1 MTQRRTKWLVLLAV
15 LLVMAIVPFLMMSIR
30 NGSGAH
36 EAGAPG
42 VQQGAPPVFA
52 MPVEVAPVIVGPV
65 TDSVSAVGNLE
76 ANESVM
82 IRPEI
87 LGRVIRV
94 NFQEGQPIEKG
105 KILIELE
112 SGELTAQLAQAEAS
126 VEIARLN
133 YDRMKRL
140 IANDNVSKQE
150 LDQTATNL
158 KSAEANYTLFQER
171 LSKTKIR
178 SPFSGYLG
186 TRRVS
191 PGDYVQPGRDIV
203 NLEDLT
209 TLKMNFMVP
218 EMVFSRLAGGQQVEV
233 RVDAFPGQLFRGT
246 VYSIDPRV
254 EELSRTVRVRAN
266 IPNPDVKL
274 RPGMFANVSLVLGH
288 VDNALL
294 IPEEAVVPQQD
305 KTFVFRVEDKTAR
318 LTEVKLGARERG
330 MVQALNGVQAQDVVV
345 RAGHQKIRDG
355 MPVMAIGEDA
365 KGRQ

>member
-1 MTQRRTKWLVLLAV
+1 MTQPRTKWLVLITV
-15 LLVMAIVPFLMMSIR
+15 LLVMAIVPFLIMSSR
-30 NGSGAH
+30 NGNGAH
-36 EAGAPG
+36 QAGAPPG
-42 VQQGAPPVFA
+42 GPQAFA
-52 MPVEVAPVIVGPV
+52 MPVEVSAVVVGPM
-65 TDSVSAVGNLE
+65 TDGVSAVGSLE

-87 LGRVIRV
+87 LGRVTRV
-94 NFQEGQPIEKG
+94 NFQEGQAVEKG
-105 KILIELE
+105 RVLIELE
-112 SGELTAQLAQAEAS
+112 SGELTAQLSQAEAS

-140 IANDNVSKQE
+140 IANDNVSKHE
-150 LDQTATNL
+150 LDQAATNL
-158 KSAEANYTLFQER
+158 KSAEANYTLFKER

-178 SPFSGYLG
+178 SPFAGYLG

-191 PGDYVQPGRDIV
+191 PGDYVQAGRDIV

-209 TLKMNFMVP
+209 TLKINFMVP
-218 EMVFSRLAGGQQVEV
+218 ETFFSRLAVGQEVLV
-233 RVDAFPGQLFRGT
+233 RVDAFPGQIFRGE

-254 EELSRTVRVRAN
+254 EELSRTVRVRAK

-274 RPGMFANVSLVLGH
+274 RPGMFANVALVLGR
-288 VDNALL
+288 VEKALL

-305 KTFVFRVEDKTAR
+305 KTFVFRLDDKTAR

-330 MVQALNGVQAQDVVV
+330 MVQALSGVQPQDVVV

-355 MPVMAIGEDA
+355 MPVMPVDA
-365 KGRQ
+365 TQ

>member
-1 MTQRRTKWLVLLAV
+1 MTQPRTTWLVLIAV
-15 LLVMAIVPFLMMSIR
+15 LLVMAIVPLVIMSTR
-30 NGSGAH
+30 TGNGAH
-36 EAGAPG
+36 QADAPAGQPG
-42 VQQGAPPVFA
+42 GPPAFA
-52 MPVEVAPVIVGPV
+52 MPVEVSAVVVGPV
-65 TDSVSAVGNLE
+65 TDTVSAVGSLE

-87 LGRVIRV
+87 LGRVTHV
-94 NFQEGQPIEKG
+94 NFQEGQAVEKG
-105 KILIELE
+105 RVLIELE

-133 YDRMKRL
+133 FDRMKRL
-140 IANDNVSKQE
+140 IANDNVSKHE
-150 LDQTATNL
+150 LDQAATNL
-158 KSAEANYTLFQER
+158 KSAEANYTLFRER
-171 LSKTKIR
+171 LSKTRIR

-191 PGDYVQPGRDIV
+191 PGDYVQAGRDIV

-209 TLKMNFMVP
+209 TLKINFMVP
-218 EMVFSRLAGGQQVEV
+218 EMFFSRLAVGQQVDV
-233 RVDAFPGQLFRGT
+233 RVDAFPGQLFHGT
-246 VYSIDPRV
+246 VYSIDPRM
-254 EELSRTVRVRAN
+254 EEQSRTVRVRAK
-266 IPNPDVKL
+266 IPNPEVKL

-305 KTFVFRVEDKTAR
+305 KTFVFRVDGKTAR

-330 MVQALNGVQAQDVVV
+330 MVQAVSGVQAQDVVV

-355 MPVMAIGEDA
+355 MPVMPVVEPASH
-365 KGRQ
+365 

>member
-1 MTQRRTKWLVLLAV
+1 MTQPRTKWLVLIAV
-15 LLVMAIVPFLMMSIR
+15 LLVMAIVPFLIMSSR
-30 NGSGAH
+30 NGNGAH
-36 EAGAPG
+36 QAGPAG
-42 VQQGAPPVFA
+42 VPQGGPPAFA
-52 MPVEVAPVIVGPV
+52 MPVEVSAVVVGPV
-65 TDSVSAVGNLE
+65 TDAVSAVGSLE

-87 LGRVIRV
+87 LGRVTRV
-94 NFQEGQPIEKG
+94 NFQEGQAVEKG
-105 KILIELE
+105 RILIELE

-150 LDQTATNL
+150 LDQAATNL
-158 KSAEANYTLFQER
+158 KSSQANYTLFQER

-191 PGDYVQPGRDIV
+191 PGDYVQAGRDIV

-209 TLKMNFMVP
+209 TLKSSFMVP
-218 EMVFSRLAGGQQVEV
+218 EMFFSRLAVGQQVQV
-233 RVDAFPGQLFRGT
+233 RVDAFPGHIFRGE

-254 EELSRTVRVRAN
+254 EELSRTVRVRAK

-294 IPEEAVVPQQD
+294 IPEEAIVPQQD
-305 KTFVFRVEDKTAR
+305 KTFVFRLDDKTAR

-330 MVQALNGVQAQDVVV
+330 MVQALSGVQPQDVVV

-355 MPVMAIGEDA
+355 MAVMPVESG
-365 KGRQ
+365 Q

>member
-1 MTQRRTKWLVLLAV
+1 MTQRRTKWLVLIAV

-30 NGSGAH
+30 NGNGAH

-42 VQQGAPPVFA
+42 VQQGAPPAFA

-158 KSAEANYTLFQER
+158 KSAEANYKLFQER

-233 RVDAFPGQLFRGT
+233 RVDAFPGQLFRGA

-288 VDNALL
+288 VDHALL

-330 MVQALNGVQAQDVVV
+330 MVQALDGVQAQDVVV

-355 MPVMAIGEDA
+355 MPVTAIGEDA
-365 KGRQ
+365 KGHQ